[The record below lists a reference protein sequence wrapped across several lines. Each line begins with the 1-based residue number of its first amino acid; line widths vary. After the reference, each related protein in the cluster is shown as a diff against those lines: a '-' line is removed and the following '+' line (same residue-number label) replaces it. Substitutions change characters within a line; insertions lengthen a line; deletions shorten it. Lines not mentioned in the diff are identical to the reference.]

1 MDWWLD
7 REDVTQGSHC
17 SLHYCWMCHRLNTE
31 QIYLKKR
38 LFDHNHKLELQPW
51 TKIYK
56 CCNFSTFVRKFS
68 FTLKGQYW
76 LQLRSKLREQVYEVQ
91 HTKGTKFTLSKSF
104 SSSIVCLLATS
115 SWTVWPQFFTTD
127 SRTWR
132 MRPFNVTHIL
142 PKQPSPKQITKK
154 QLVTK
159 QFFSYLPPVHRG
171 PHVGFCHSA
180 SSWWPR
186 WHI

>member
-1 MDWWLD
+1 MEWWLD

-132 MRPFNVTHIL
+132 IRPGNVTHIL
-142 PKQPSPKQITKK
+142 PKQPSPKKNKK
-154 QLVTK
+154 NN
-159 QFFSYLPPVHRG
+159 R
-171 PHVGFCHSA
+171 
-180 SSWWPR
+180 
-186 WHI
+186 